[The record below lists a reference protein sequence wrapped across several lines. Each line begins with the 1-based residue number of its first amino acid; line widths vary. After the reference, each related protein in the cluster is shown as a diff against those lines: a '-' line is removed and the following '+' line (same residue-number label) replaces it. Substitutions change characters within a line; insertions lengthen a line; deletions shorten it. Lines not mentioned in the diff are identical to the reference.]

1 MATHVKSARGE
12 ATPDICIYFL
22 QSGYKLLGE
31 TRTEG
36 PTVQRNVIR
45 TSALNLFYKI
55 SLSIQ
60 QCMFYEDHLLTKVA
74 R

>member
-1 MATHVKSARGE
+1 MVTHVKSARGE

-36 PTVQRNVIR
+36 PTV
-45 TSALNLFYKI
+45 
-55 SLSIQ
+55 
-60 QCMFYEDHLLTKVA
+60 
-74 R
+74 